1 MQISKYGNIDH
12 LNKLIMAALPHPELP
27 YPDVVAVRQVGA
39 VSEQRTEEIP
49 AEKLK
54 NDEGKPEYDRLNWG
68 VLAEINAVHKMG
80 DEKYTRDSWKQG
92 IELSRLCNAIIRHTS
107 QILRGNFIDDESGLN
122 HSSHVAASA
131 EMLTYYLQNPE
142 RYATLIK
149 DHLEKTERFK

>member
-12 LNKLIMAALPHPELP
+12 LNKLIMDAIPHPELP
-27 YPDVVAVRQVGA
+27 YPDVVAVRQVG
-39 VSEQRTEEIP
+39 EQRTEEIP

-107 QILRGNFIDDESGLN
+107 KLLAGQFIDEESGLN
-122 HSSHVAASA
+122 HSSHIAASA
-131 EMLTYYLQNPE
+131 EMITYYLQNSE
-142 RYATLIK
+142 RYANIIK
-149 DHLEKTERFK
+149 DHLQKTERFK